1 MIMLFIL
8 ACAECFGMSERGKKI
23 YPYDLIKMKEG
34 GEIITMTVA
43 YDYPMASLIDQSGID
58 VILVGDSGGVMA
70 LGYDNTTP
78 VTMRE
83 MIHFCKAV
91 TRAAKRCMVVGDL
104 PFMSYH
110 VSPRQAVRNAGR
122 LVKLGGVDSVKL
134 EGGSE
139 FAPTVKAIVD
149 AGIPVMAHI
158 GLTPQ
163 TATALGG
170 YRVQGRTAK
179 TAKKVIDDAIA
190 LEKAGVFAVTTEL
203 VTAEVAKILKKRLS
217 VPLIGI
223 GSGIDCDGQVLLA
236 YDILGLFQRYTPPFV
251 RRYANL
257 SEQIVSAMS
266 RFREDIRARRF
277 PGEEHTFHMEKEEY
291 EKLMAEL

>member
-1 MIMLFIL
+1 M
-8 ACAECFGMSERGKKI
+8 R
-23 YPYDLIKMKEG
+23 PG
-34 GEIITMTVA
+34 GIQLQP
-43 YDYPMASLIDQSGID
+43 DP
-58 VILVGDSGGVMA
+58 VMA
-70 LGYDNTTP
+70 LP
-78 VTMRE
+78 
-83 MIHFCKAV
+83 H
-91 TRAAKRCMVVGDL
+91 
-104 PFMSYH
+104 
-110 VSPRQAVRNAGR
+110 
-122 LVKLGGVDSVKL
+122 KL

>member
-1 MIMLFIL
+1 
-8 ACAECFGMSERGKKI
+8 MSESRKKV
-23 YPYDLIKMKEG
+23 YPYDLMKMKER

-43 YDYPMASLIDQSGID
+43 YDYPMASLIDKSGID
-58 VILVGDSGGVMA
+58 VILVGDSGGMMV
-70 LGYDNTTP
+70 LGYENTTP

-83 MIHFCKAV
+83 MIHFCRAV
-91 TRAAKRCMVVGDL
+91 TRAVKRCMVVGDL

-110 VSPRQAVRNAGR
+110 ISPKQAVRNAGR

-170 YRVQGRTAK
+170 HRVQGRTAE
-179 TAKKVIDDAIA
+179 TAKKVVDDAIA

-203 VTAEVAKILKKRLS
+203 VTAEVAKILKETLS

-236 YDILGLFQRYTPPFV
+236 YDVLGLFQRYTPPFAKKYV
-251 RRYANL
+251 DL
-257 SEQIVSAMS
+257 SEQIISAMT
-266 RFREDIRARRF
+266 RFKEDVQARRF

-291 EKLMAEL
+291 EKLRTEL